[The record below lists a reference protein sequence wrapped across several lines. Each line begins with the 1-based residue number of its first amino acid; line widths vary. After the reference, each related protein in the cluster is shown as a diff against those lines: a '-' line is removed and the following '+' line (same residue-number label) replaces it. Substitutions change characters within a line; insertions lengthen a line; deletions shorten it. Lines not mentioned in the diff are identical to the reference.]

1 MDAFTRKLALRN
13 AAKVAFGSLFFGCG
27 GTMVSASEPPD
38 ALPDAPAAPDA
49 AFSDVVAADAAL
61 ACTGP
66 TEVDAGNVSEE
77 TFQCCIGVVS
87 SDVGDASPWESD
99 GGEIASDPS
108 AANCCSA
115 IVARVDDEP
124 DGGNV
129 SGDYLAASNLL
140 PWCCRA
146 LGYPMGPACTP
157 WGPPMPPPMAA
168 FAMEVA

>member
-27 GTMVSASEPPD
+27 GAIVPVSDVPD
-38 ALPDAPAAPDA
+38 ALPDAPDA
-49 AFSDVVAADAAL
+49 AVADVVTADAAL

-66 TEVDAGNVSEE
+66 TEIDAGNVSED

-87 SDVGDASPWESD
+87 SDVGDASPWGSD

-108 AANCCSA
+108 AVNCCRA
-115 IVARVDDEP
+115 ILARVDDEP
-124 DGGNV
+124 DGGDV
-129 SGDYLAASNLL
+129 SGDWNTAASLF

-146 LGYPMGPACTP
+146 LGNPMGPACTP